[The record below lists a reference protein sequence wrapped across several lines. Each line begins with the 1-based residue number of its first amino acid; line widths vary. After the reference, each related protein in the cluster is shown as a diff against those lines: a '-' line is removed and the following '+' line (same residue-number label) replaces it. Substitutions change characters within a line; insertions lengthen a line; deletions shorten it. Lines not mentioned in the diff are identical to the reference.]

1 MHRTVEHTAFVHR
14 NYDDVCRIL
23 ERHAEPVFA
32 TATAAASRRSTALV
46 AAGDQDLPGFD
57 SSESLLVQIAPLAK
71 DHAHHA
77 WIEFRWEANPRKRLL
92 ANVDVRIDI
101 RPLVKRGPSATT
113 ELTLR
118 AHYVPDPGTRH
129 SPETALFG
137 RRIVKAALLR
147 LLESFVTSIDDYEE
161 SIFA

>member
-101 RPLVKRGPSATT
+101 RPLVKRGRPPRPNSRSAPTTSPTRAPATHRRRPSSGDA
-113 ELTLR
+113 
-118 AHYVPDPGTRH
+118 
-129 SPETALFG
+129 S
-137 RRIVKAALLR
+137 
-147 LLESFVTSIDDYEE
+147 
-161 SIFA
+161 